1 MCESIND
8 DSNDYFILKK
18 ENNVA
23 KQNVYENLIFEGGGI
38 KGLAYCGCISVLEKL
53 NLLEN
58 IKRYG
63 GSSAGAITATLLA
76 IGYNADEIDNIIRN
90 TDFGSFLD
98 DKVGFVR
105 DTYTFFT
112 KYGVCCGDTF
122 SNIMKLHIK
131 NKTGNE
137 EYTFKNLYDDKK
149 KELVITGTNLTNME
163 TIYFYH
169 GTYPDMPIYKA
180 VRISMSIP
188 YLFVPVI
195 LDNKV
200 MVDGGFIDNY
210 PIHIFDGK
218 YPGDP
223 DAKMEVCKHNPKTL
237 GLKILTPGESSTYK
251 INNSTNNINSIKS
264 FSMSLAATL
273 MLANEQKFVNPENWA
288 RTICVNVPN
297 YPLSKFKL
305 TKDEQDLLI
314 ESGVKAVNDFFKL

>member
-1 MCESIND
+1 
-8 DSNDYFILKK
+8 
-18 ENNVA
+18 
-23 KQNVYENLIFEGGGI
+23 
-38 KGLAYCGCISVLEKL
+38 
-53 NLLEN
+53 
-58 IKRYG
+58 
-63 GSSAGAITATLLA
+63 
-76 IGYNADEIDNIIRN
+76 
-90 TDFGSFLD
+90 
-98 DKVGFVR
+98 
-105 DTYTFFT
+105 
-112 KYGVCCGDTF
+112 
-122 SNIMKLHIK
+122 MKTIH
-131 NKTGNE
+131 
-137 EYTFKNLYDDKK
+137 FKNLCDNKK

-210 PIHIFDGK
+210 P
-218 YPGDP
+218 GDP
-223 DAKMEVCKHNPKTL
+223 DAKMKVCKHNPKTL

-305 TKDEQDLLI
+305 TKNEQDLLI